1 MSRPQRELRLTELL
15 RSLHEHQ
22 VEHVVFGAVALGFY
36 GHVRATA
43 DLDIIV
49 RSSEDNLRR
58 VHDWLV
64 ALDGHLVINPAR
76 RFGARER
83 WQMLRGSN
91 ASVLTRLGQVDIVQR
106 LPGLPEWDQLL
117 AKSERYELDGMTVA
131 VLARSTL
138 IELKRIRGSKQDL
151 ADIEAIELLDRLDE

>member
-1 MSRPQRELRLTELL
+1 VSRPQRELRLTELL

-43 DLDIIV
+43 DLDIVV

-64 ALDGHLVINPAR
+64 ELDGHLVINPAR

-151 ADIEAIELLDRLDE
+151 ADIEAIQLLDRLDE